1 MADWSESQAIAAKE
15 FLDTEFGKLL
25 DIEEELATRSW
36 KESLDPVVRENA
48 WNYVSAIIRFRN
60 KLKSIANST
69 VVEQLNNL
77 NVIE

>member
-1 MADWSESQAIAAKE
+1 MADWTESQAFAAKD
-15 FLDTEFGKLL
+15 FLESEFGNLL
-25 DIEEELATRSW
+25 DVEEEIATRSW
-36 KESLDPVVRENA
+36 KESIDPIVRENA

-60 KLKSIANST
+60 KLRAIANST